1 MLPEGAGTVTF
12 DLPILVLGLAGL
24 WGGTLVAVRG
34 AVRLSEEYG
43 WSQGFVGLAVM
54 AVGTDLP
61 ELVVALSGSVQE
73 LQGVEASGM
82 IVGSAFGSALAQGT
96 LVLGTAGLMGYL
108 PVARRMVRRD
118 GITLLLCVGLAAALA
133 TGGRVGRWEGA
144 AMVLAYAIYM
154 VSLIHSERGDPAPP
168 EAAANGG
175 PPAPL
180 AIVVGLTVVVLSAH
194 LVVRAGIDIAV
205 DLGVSQSLLGVL
217 VVGLGTSL
225 PELALSLRAAA
236 ERRASLS
243 VGNVIGSNIFDL
255 LVPVGAAA
263 MVVPLT
269 VDPVTLSLDL
279 PALAVAT
286 AVLLVFLVRKQGL
299 QRGEAAVLLALY
311 GVYAGVRLWMG

>member
-1 MLPEGAGTVTF
+1 MRPDGARTVTF

-34 AVRLSEEYG
+34 AVRLSQEYG
-43 WSQGFVGLAVM
+43 WSQGFIGLAVM

-96 LVLGTAGLMGYL
+96 LVLGAAGLIGYL

-133 TGGRVGRWEGA
+133 AGGRVGRWEGA

-154 VSLIHSERGDPAPP
+154 VSLIHSERGDPDPSEGVPA
-168 EAAANGG
+168 GG
-175 PPAPL
+175 PPAFL

-205 DLGVSQSLLGVL
+205 ELGVSQSLLGVL

-236 ERRASLS
+236 EKRASLS

-311 GVYAGVRLWMG
+311 CAYAGVRLSMG